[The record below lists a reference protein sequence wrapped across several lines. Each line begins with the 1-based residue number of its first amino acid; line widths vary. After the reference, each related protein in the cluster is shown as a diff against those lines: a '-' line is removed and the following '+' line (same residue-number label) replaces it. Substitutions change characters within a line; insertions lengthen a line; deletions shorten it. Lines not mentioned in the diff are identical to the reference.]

1 MGAAP
6 HNPGGFM
13 AATSAQHI
21 VRVTVRISAGAI
33 HRDIDVALPTAST
46 LAEVLPELSRL
57 IDIPQI
63 DRPWAASTAAGAPLD
78 MYTPLH
84 ALRLF
89 DGSVITFHPAQPP
102 SPPVVRDA
110 AESLTAAAA
119 GAREVPGLDVAA
131 GAVGAAC
138 IGLLA
143 YRATGAPLACAAAA
157 LVAFAVA
164 VAAERPPVS
173 AAVFRLVPLAV
184 GAAAGLWVAGPRAQW
199 VAGTDPALGALAAAA
214 TSAATVA
221 VGAALGLAG
230 HGTVTWYLTCALL
243 AAAGAAGAWFPAPL
257 APPAIVI
264 LAGLFTV
271 MATPSVATRA
281 AGLHIPRIPT
291 AGEEFS
297 SADGYQADVD
307 QRSARAIDIA
317 AALTCG
323 VAACIVPAL
332 AALALPAAGGARS
345 PGWAF
350 ALAMS
355 TAGAV
360 ALHALRHHYPA
371 PRVALAVIALAA
383 AAACA
388 LIAARAPGSH
398 PAMAVAAVSAALLAA
413 SAPLWAPHLTK
424 LEPTTVVWFERAET
438 AAIIAAV
445 PLAVQLT
452 GLFAA
457 IRGL

>member
-1 MGAAP
+1 
-6 HNPGGFM
+6 M

-21 VRVTVRISAGAI
+21 VRVTVRISADTT

-57 IDIPQI
+57 IDVPQI

-78 MYTPLH
+78 LYTPLH
-84 ALRLF
+84 KLRLF

-110 AESLTAAAA
+110 AESLTATAA
-119 GAREVPGLDVAA
+119 GAREVAGLDVAA

-138 IGLLA
+138 IGVLA
-143 YRATGAPLACAAAA
+143 CGAAGAPFACAAVA

-164 VAAERPPVS
+164 VAAERPAT
-173 AAVFRLVPLAV
+173 AASVFRLVPAAV
-184 GAAAGLWVAGPRAQW
+184 GAAAGLWVAGPRAEW
-199 VAGTDPALGALAAAA
+199 VAGTDPALGALA
-214 TSAATVA
+214 SAATAATVAA

-230 HGTVTWYLTCALL
+230 HGTVTCYLTCALL
-243 AAAGAAGAWFPAPL
+243 VAAGAAGAWFPAPL

-291 AGEEFS
+291 AGEEFA

-307 QRSARAIDIA
+307 RRSARAIDIA
-317 AALTCG
+317 AAMTCG
-323 VAACIVPAL
+323 VAACVVPAL
-332 AALALPAAGGARS
+332 AALALSVAGAGRS

-350 ALAMS
+350 ALSLS

-371 PRVALAVIALAA
+371 PRVALAAIALAA
-383 AAACA
+383 ALACA
-388 LIAARAPGSH
+388 YIAARAPGSH
-398 PAMAVAAVSAALLAA
+398 PAMTLATVGAALLAA
-413 SAPLWAPHLTK
+413 SAPLWAPHLAK

-452 GLFAA
+452 GIFAA